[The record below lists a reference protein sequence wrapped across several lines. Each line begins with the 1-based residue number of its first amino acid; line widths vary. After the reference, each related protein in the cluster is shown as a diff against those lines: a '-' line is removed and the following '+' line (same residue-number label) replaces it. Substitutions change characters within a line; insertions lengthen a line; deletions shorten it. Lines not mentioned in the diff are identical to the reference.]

1 MTWTPER
8 ENQLRE
14 LWNAGLSASRIAAE
28 LGGTTRNAVIGKA
41 HRLGLSGRTTRKG
54 SGVSKGGMRLVSRSS
69 SPRIA
74 RAHIRPRYIEP
85 VERSEFAV
93 NLEELTDKHCK
104 WPLGDPRTREFH
116 FCGAARM
123 EGMSYCEYHCAVAY
137 QVPVRREEQAPPAE
151 KPASNDAANW

>member
-14 LWNAGLSASRIAAE
+14 LWTAGLSASRIAAE

-41 HRLGLSGRTTRKG
+41 HRLGLSGRATRKG
-54 SGVSKGGMRLVSRSS
+54 SGGRASGGGMRLVSRVS
-69 SPRIA
+69 SPRVP
-74 RAHIRPRYIEP
+74 RTQIRPRYVEP

-93 NLEELTDKHCK
+93 SLEELNDKHCK

-116 FCGAARM
+116 FCGGARS
-123 EGMSYCEYHCAVAY
+123 EGMSYCEYHCQVAY
-137 QVPVRREEQAPPAE
+137 QVPSRREESAPAE
-151 KPASNDAANW
+151 RAESVNW